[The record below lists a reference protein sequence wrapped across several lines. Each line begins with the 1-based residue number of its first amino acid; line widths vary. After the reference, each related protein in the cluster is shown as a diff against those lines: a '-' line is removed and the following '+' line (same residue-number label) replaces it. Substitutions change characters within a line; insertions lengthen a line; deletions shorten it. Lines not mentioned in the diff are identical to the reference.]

1 MMNQEF
7 RKKMQEKQYFQ
18 NHQKVLVAV
27 SGGLDSMTLF
37 HLLHQNREELE
48 IELGIAHINHKQRL
62 ESDMEEQELSNFAH
76 QLGVKFFSSNFSGDF
91 TEEKAN
97 LTDRKSVV

>member
-7 RKKMQEKQYFQ
+7 RKKMQENQYFQ

-37 HLLHQNREELE
+37 NLLYQNREELE

-62 ESDMEEQELSNFAH
+62 ESDMEEQELSNFATFL
-76 QLGVKFFSSNFSGDF
+76 QNQTAYK
-91 TEEKAN
+91 
-97 LTDRKSVV
+97 RKRR